1 VGSKRAI
8 KANTLHGIMED
19 FVVSFWCV
27 RLGKVIDIRKVPFA
41 FV

>member
-1 VGSKRAI
+1 MK
-8 KANTLHGIMED
+8 D
-19 FVVSFWCV
+19 FVVSFWRV